1 MFKHGKYGRYLSR
14 IFMLADFVV
23 LNLVFLAVC
32 LLNPDVS
39 ELHRR
44 VTWLVMEVAFIPAS
58 YWLRPITSVRAM
70 RMEGVMRAALM
81 ASVTHLIVFLALLYV
96 MDVES
101 LPWQVLIEL
110 YVMQCF
116 SFLLWRAASQ
126 WILKRYRSRGGNIRK
141 VVIVG
146 CRTTADRLYEEMRH
160 DAGYGYEVCGF
171 YDVYCPPDFRHK
183 HLYRGNIDDLARYIE
198 SERIDELFYTLSGEE
213 GAVVRRLV
221 GLCDRNMIRF
231 NFVPQMSSH
240 LARNLRPETIGAV
253 PVLGIHSNPLDNPV
267 NTFVK
272 RTFDIVFSSAF
283 LIISPLI
290 FIPVAIAVKLS
301 SPGPVFFRQLRTGY
315 KGESFY
321 CWKFR
326 TMRVND
332 DADKRQATRNDPRTT
347 KVGEFLRRTSIDE
360 LPQFI
365 NVFLGN
371 MSVVGP
377 RPHMLKHT
385 EDYSRLLEQYMVR
398 HLIKPGITG
407 WAQVRGYRGQTDEL
421 WQMER
426 RIEHD
431 IWYMEHWSFLL
442 DCKIIISTFMGMFLK
457 NDNAF

>member
-1 MFKHGKYGRYLSR
+1 
-14 IFMLADFVV
+14 MLADFVV

-171 YDVYCPPDFRHK
+171 YDVSCPPDFRHT
-183 HLYRGNIDDLARYIE
+183 HLYRGN
-198 SERIDELFYTLSGEE
+198 
-213 GAVVRRLV
+213 
-221 GLCDRNMIRF
+221 
-231 NFVPQMSSH
+231 
-240 LARNLRPETIGAV
+240 
-253 PVLGIHSNPLDNPV
+253 
-267 NTFVK
+267 
-272 RTFDIVFSSAF
+272 
-283 LIISPLI
+283 
-290 FIPVAIAVKLS
+290 
-301 SPGPVFFRQLRTGY
+301 
-315 KGESFY
+315 
-321 CWKFR
+321 
-326 TMRVND
+326 
-332 DADKRQATRNDPRTT
+332 
-347 KVGEFLRRTSIDE
+347 
-360 LPQFI
+360 
-365 NVFLGN
+365 
-371 MSVVGP
+371 
-377 RPHMLKHT
+377 
-385 EDYSRLLEQYMVR
+385 
-398 HLIKPGITG
+398 
-407 WAQVRGYRGQTDEL
+407 
-421 WQMER
+421 
-426 RIEHD
+426 
-431 IWYMEHWSFLL
+431 
-442 DCKIIISTFMGMFLK
+442 
-457 NDNAF
+457 